1 MAASLAMPTAHSMAL
16 GPPKVFGG
24 DGESLVAEVEVGH
37 VSERAIWSLQAHS
50 FSRDGY
56 VNAGLGYV
64 PLLDAT
70 EVKLRRRVD
79 GSRWLL
85 VTLPQPLPAQADD
98 VFLSVSWNNNTQPR
112 SYRCSTAH
120 ITYRQ
125 LPLAPHA

>member
-1 MAASLAMPTAHSMAL
+1 
-16 GPPKVFGG
+16 
-24 DGESLVAEVEVGH
+24 
-37 VSERAIWSLQAHS
+37 
-50 FSRDGY
+50 
-56 VNAGLGYV
+56 LGYV

-98 VFLSVSWNNNTQPR
+98 VLLSVSWNNNTQPR